1 MKKTDLLLFAAAA
14 LLGFTSCNDNDGDYA
29 AYRDLVTVRT
39 TAENEFHFELDNEK
53 TLYPGDQSR
62 FTGYK
67 AVDGQR
73 AILFFNLLPES
84 VAGFNYNAAVY
95 CIQDIYTADARIV
108 TQDELDAMT
117 DDKISFI
124 DAQLSKNYLTLR
136 VAYPVSDNTKH
147 EFHLVRSQTPQAETP
162 THEGYLD
169 VELRHDAGGDTQG
182 QDLNYY
188 ISFSLDELHPLMQDK
203 KGLTLRVN
211 TQLNGIKHIQITTR

>member
-188 ISFSLDELHPLMQDK
+188 ISFSLDELHPLMQDQ

>member
-1 MKKTDLLLFAAAA
+1 MKKTDLLLFAAAT
-14 LLGFTSCNDNDGDYA
+14 LLGFGSCNDSDGDYA

-62 FTGYK
+62 FTGYQ

-73 AILFFNLLPES
+73 AILFFNLLSES

-108 TQDELDAMT
+108 TQDELDAMA
-117 DDKISFI
+117 DDQVSFI

-136 VAYPVSDNTKH
+136 VAYPVTDNKKH
-147 EFHLVRSQTPQAETP
+147 AFHLVRSETLQGETP
-162 THEGYLD
+162 TYAGYLD
-169 VELRHDAGGDTQG
+169 VELRHDAGGDAQG
-182 QDLNYY
+182 QDLSYY
-188 ISFSLDELHPLMQDK
+188 ISFSLEELHPLMQDH
-203 KGLTLRVN
+203 KGVTLRVN
-211 TQLNGIKHIQITTR
+211 TQFNGIKHIQITTR